1 MCNEENNVTKMRQE
15 QHQLLQQQHHMQQQH
30 QQQMHQQPN
39 EQLYSSLY
47 GREMEM
53 MRKMHKTIPE
63 LPLNFD
69 TGNNINFSGPIRG
82 YSVNHHNFPN
92 LKPFPDNE
100 EKFFTTNNYS
110 QQFDF
115 YQNKF
120 SGIFQPTNFSSI
132 SPTNHHELIHRN
144 LEKECQ
150 NIKSEPPNL
159 SLSYNDN
166 NNKDT
171 SLTKHYPNS
180 FNPLSSLNSSTTNN
194 LLCESPFISG
204 SNNFNNLSDKIL
216 VKGHDEIYDKPPFS
230 ATTIID
236 VQIGGAGRTNE
247 NNNIVIQSETFLLA
261 NNKIINNNN
270 NKSSELTVK
279 KSSNSDNLIKNE
291 PNDMIHVNYDDDDK
305 SSNNDDHIVSDDFTT
320 L

>member
-1 MCNEENNVTKMRQE
+1 MNVTKMRQE
-15 QHQLLQQQHHMQQQH
+15 QQQLLQQQQHMQQ

-82 YSVNHHNFPN
+82 YSVNNFPN

-100 EKFFTTNNYS
+100 EKFFTTNNYP

-120 SGIFQPTNFSSI
+120 PTIFQPTNFSSH
-132 SPTNHHELIHRN
+132 SPTNHHEFMHRN

-150 NIKSEPPNL
+150 NIKTEPPNL
-159 SLSYNDN
+159 SL
-166 NNKDT
+166 DT
-171 SLTKHYPNS
+171 SLTKHFPNS
-180 FNPLSSLNSSTTNN
+180 FNSLSSSTTNN

-204 SNNFNNLSDKIL
+204 SNNFSNLSDKML
-216 VKGHDEIYDKPPFS
+216 VKGQDDEPPFS

-270 NKSSELTVK
+270 SKSSELTVK

-305 SSNNDDHIVSDDFTT
+305 SSNNDEHIVSDDFTT